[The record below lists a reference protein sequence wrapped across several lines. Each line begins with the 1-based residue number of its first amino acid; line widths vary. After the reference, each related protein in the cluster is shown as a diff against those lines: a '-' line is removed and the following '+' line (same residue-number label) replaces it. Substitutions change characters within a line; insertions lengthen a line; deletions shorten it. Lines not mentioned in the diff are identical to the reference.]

1 MYTKDKDRQIT
12 VRLSE
17 EQYQYLKRTA
27 DQLEVTPSKFL
38 RMVVNSTM
46 VASKNGVHMIMKNTP
61 VVAPIVEEVS
71 QKDGDN

>member
-1 MYTKDKDRQIT
+1 MYTKDKDHQIT

-17 EQYQYLKRTA
+17 EQYQYLKKTA

-46 VASKNGVHMIMKNTP
+46 IASRNGVHMVMKNAP
-61 VVAPIVEEVS
+61 VVAPIAEEVKL
-71 QKDGDN
+71 KDGDH

>member
-1 MYTKDKDRQIT
+1 MYTKDKSKQVT

-17 EQYQYLKRTA
+17 EQYSYLKSTA

-46 VASKNGVHMIMKNTP
+46 LASRKGVRMIYNTSSTGSSEG
-61 VVAPIVEEVS
+61 VTV
-71 QKDGDN
+71 QDGDN